1 MTNELRERILA
12 YNKKRKEI
20 ETERDRLRTQL
31 DGIISRL
38 DEIKGNKLYKLLPAW
53 VRELIKKITTEEQ
66 KDENT

>member
-1 MTNELRERILA
+1 MMDELRERILA

-53 VRELIKKITTEEQ
+53 VRELIEKITTEEQ
-66 KDENT
+66 KNENT